1 MEIGNGSL
9 NQCPLDANLKRP
21 RSKNAGAETSFF
33 CFVFESIKQQQ
44 SLFIVGWAIKMQKNR
59 SR

>member
-33 CFVFESIKQQQ
+33 FESIKQQQ